1 MPEYI
6 QLAVEERTVKG
17 KKVRQL
23 RREGIIPA
31 VLYGPE
37 TEPLSLSIDRR
48 DLRMVLREA
57 GGTSLIELVMG
68 DTTIPTL
75 AREVQR
81 DPIRGD
87 ILHVDFY
94 RVSMTRL
101 ISADVAIVVHGE
113 NELVTSGAAVLV
125 QSMNNITVQA
135 LPGDL
140 PSQIDVD
147 MSRLEEIGDQILVGD
162 LDAPEGV
169 TFLSE
174 ETELVVKLDYPQ
186 MPEEEEEE
194 ELDEELLFGEEG
206 AEPEVISERREDED
220 FEE

>member
-6 QLAVEERTVKG
+6 QLDVEERTVTG

-23 RREGIIPA
+23 RREGKIPA

-37 TEPLSLSIDRR
+37 ADPLTLSIDRR

-68 DTTIPTL
+68 KDKIPTL

-101 ISADVAIVVHGE
+101 ISADVPIIVLGE
-113 NELVTSGAAVLV
+113 NEMVTTGAAVLV
-125 QSMNNITVQA
+125 QSMNTITVEA
-135 LPGDL
+135 LPASL
-140 PSQIDVD
+140 PPHIEVSMDALQ
-147 MSRLEEIGDQILVGD
+147 EIGDQILVGD
-162 LDAPEGV
+162 LEAPEGV

-174 ETELVVKLDYPQ
+174 DTELVVKLDYPQ

-206 AEPEVISERREDED
+206 AEPEVISERREDEE
-220 FEE
+220 FED